1 MPDVVD
7 AHLHVWNPDAVHYPW
22 MSPDVAPVARE
33 FRLGDVTDELD
44 AERVDKVVL
53 VQSADNK
60 ADSELML
67 FQALCSPRVAGVVTW
82 VPLLHP
88 EDAAAQLDAW
98 RREPV
103 VGVGHRVHEEPDPDW
118 LLRPAVD
125 DGLALLAERH
135 LTFDLTAHT
144 PTLLAHV
151 ATLAERHPKL
161 TFVVDHLGAPPL
173 AALRA
178 GERHGWT
185 RWSGILGAVA
195 EMPNVVAKLSGL
207 ATAAGPGWTTE
218 HLQPAVDRALELF
231 GPDRLMLGSDWP
243 YALLAGE
250 SYTQVWRGLRRTVD
264 QLPERDRD
272 LVLGGTANRVYR
284 LPLDDL

>member
-22 MSPDVAPVARE
+22 MTPDVAPVARE
-33 FRLGDVTDELD
+33 FRLGDVTEELD

-178 GERHGWT
+178 GERDGWT
-185 RWSGILGAVA
+185 RWSAILGAVA
-195 EMPNVVAKLSGL
+195 QMPNVVAKISGL
-207 ATAAGPGWTTE
+207 GTAAGAGWATE

-231 GPDRLMLGSDWP
+231 GPDRLMIGSDWP
-243 YALLAGE
+243 YSLLAGD
-250 SYTQVWRGLRRTVD
+250 SYSHVWHGLRRTVD
-264 QLPERDRD
+264 ELPEHDRD
-272 LVLGGTANRVYR
+272 LVLGGTANRVYG

>member
-22 MSPDVAPVARE
+22 MTKDVSHVARE
-33 FRLGDVTDELD
+33 FRLADAVEELD
-44 AERVDKVVL
+44 AEHIDKVVL
-53 VQSADNK
+53 VQSADNR
-60 ADSELML
+60 ADSEHML

-82 VPLLHP
+82 VPLLSP
-88 EDAAAQLDAW
+88 DDAASMLDAW

-125 DGLALLAERH
+125 EGLTLLTERH
-135 LTFDLTAHT
+135 LTLDLTADT

-178 GERHGWT
+178 GERDCWT
-185 RWSGILGAVA
+185 RWSALLGAVA
-195 EMPNVVAKLSGL
+195 QMPNVVAKVSGL
-207 ATAAGPGWTTE
+207 GTAAGAGWTTE

-243 YALLAGE
+243 YALLAGD
-250 SYTQVWRGLRRTVD
+250 SYSHVWHGLRRTVD
-264 QLPERDRD
+264 QLSEHERD
-272 LVLGGTANRVYR
+272 LVLGGTANRVYG

>member
-22 MSPDVAPVARE
+22 MTPDVGPVARE
-33 FRLGDVTDELD
+33 FRLGDVTEELD

-82 VPLLHP
+82 VPLLQP

-178 GERHGWT
+178 GERDGWT
-185 RWSGILGAVA
+185 RWSAILGAVA
-195 EMPNVVAKLSGL
+195 QMPNVVAKLSGL
-207 ATAAGPGWTTE
+207 ATAAGPGWTSE

-243 YALLAGE
+243 YALLSGD
-250 SYTQVWRGLRRTVD
+250 SYSQVWHGLRRTVD

>member
-22 MSPDVAPVARE
+22 MTPDVAPVARE
-33 FRLGDVTDELD
+33 FRLGDVTEELD

-135 LTFDLTAHT
+135 LTFDLTADT

-178 GERHGWT
+178 GERDGWT
-185 RWSGILGAVA
+185 RWSAVLGAVA
-195 EMPNVVAKLSGL
+195 QMPNVVAKLSGL
-207 ATAAGPGWTTE
+207 ATAAGPGWTSE

-231 GPDRLMLGSDWP
+231 GSDRLMLGSDWP
-243 YALLAGE
+243 YALLSGD
-250 SYTQVWRGLRRTVD
+250 SYSQVWHGLRRTVD